1 MATKDAQLASFVIEE
16 PAAATVATKNK
27 QPYASLGSAE
37 GMSEPPVNGEAS
49 GTGSHLALRVS
60 LALSNWINFVFAASA
75 FIVILAVTKPVN
87 ATLYTW
93 LRQGG
98 FLSSYYNVGLAAGI
112 AFCAIA
118 LVFALIAS
126 IPAGYE
132 LVRFAIDEKGV
143 NGLRTIMDIAYDIPI
158 YWFLLQETY
167 DREVFSL
174 IFAVIYVMLKN
185 YVLHVSMDMNN
196 NFIKEKMMKGS
207 TTKKNYYVAL
217 GVAAFATLFFWLLGG
232 TFIVDSLIY
241 STQTVVSPAYTILI
255 IILAVILFLTDFWRI
270 IDYGVRYARM
280 DTGCFQQMA
289 TGDAVHAWLTFV
301 RVAVSITMIY
311 IASFCGPLGTG
322 SCAWVSAGPPGL

>member
-1 MATKDAQLASFVIEE
+1 MSAGDVQLASFVVDA
-16 PAAATVATKNK
+16 PAPAKGK
-27 QPYASLGSAE
+27 QGYASLASAE
-37 GMSEPPVNGEAS
+37 GMSEPPVSGEAS
-49 GTGSHLALRVS
+49 GSGSHLGLRVS
-60 LALSNWINFVFAASA
+60 LALTGWLIFLFGASA

-93 LRQGG
+93 LRQGD

-112 AFCAIA
+112 AFTAIG
-118 LVFALIAS
+118 LIEGLLAS

-132 LVRFAIDEKGV
+132 LIRVAIDEKGV
-143 NGLRTIMDIAYDIPI
+143 NGLRTILDIGYDIPI

-196 NFIKEKMMKGS
+196 RFILDKMKTGS
-207 TTKKNYYVAL
+207 TTKKNYYTAL
-217 GVAAFATLFFWLLGG
+217 GVAAFATLFFWLLAGA
-232 TFIVDSLIY
+232 FVIDSLIY
-241 STQTVVSPAYTILI
+241 STQTVVSTAYTVVIV
-255 IILAVILFLTDFWRI
+255 ILAVFLFLTDFWRI
-270 IDYGVRYARM
+270 VDYGVRYARM

-289 TGDAVHAWLTFV
+289 TGDAVHAWLTFI
-301 RVAVSITMIY
+301 RVAISIIMIY